1 MSAFA
6 SLLRWQL
13 RHWDFTVGVTR
24 RVLACMLL
32 REVELPVL
40 IKVTARAQAA

>member
-13 RHWDFTVGVTR
+13 RHWHFTGSVAR
-24 RVLACMLL
+24 RVLARLLL
-32 REVELPVL
+32 REVERPVL
-40 IKVTARAQAA
+40 VKVTARAQAA